1 MSYWVSMRVLANSYI
16 EERERDPSSILRF
29 PEQMYA
35 SVEDGVMRAMGGAS
49 DGVEPERDAM
59 PCGQGAGAID
69 DILSCQQIVDQTL
82 AEAEAVITSLQ
93 PMVGP

>member
-1 MSYWVSMRVLANSYI
+1 MRVLANSYI

-35 SVEDGVMRAMGGAS
+35 SVEDGVMGAIGGTT
-49 DGVEPERDAM
+49 DTVDPERDAM
-59 PCGQGAGAID
+59 PSGQGAGAID
-69 DILSCQQIVDQTL
+69 SILSCQEIVDRTL

-93 PMVGP
+93 PMVVP